1 MSTHSKQKDKPQ
13 KKSSRISSRISLIQS
28 ESATPAITVRAGM
41 KVSVEEVTVVRPD
54 GTKAEKIAARLCS
67 GGGNCIA
74 LVSLED

>member
-1 MSTHSKQKDKPQ
+1 VSTRSKQKDKPQ
-13 KKSSRISSRISLIQS
+13 KKSSRISLIQS

-54 GTKAEKIAARLCS
+54 GTKPEKIAARLCS